1 MFAEFANSYLPSND
15 VLANQEYPNTGSD
28 DWSYALDDETC
39 RIWDDA
45 PVTTSPDSQ
54 SSGSQEYPNT
64 SVSHNP
70 IPVVD
75 GGGQALARSIPVM
88 PIIPVGPTAT
98 PSLGNK
104 KTRKR
109 SYPKKGNVFGTSYQ
123 YQGSSRCDQVMAAY
137 RHGYGQKLTGNRA
150 PKFFRRAS
158 KAIGRPMESYC
169 ARYRGSSWLWVAQ
182 LDLLSYY
189 RLLNYAYSG
198 GRYS

>member
-15 VLANQEYPNTGSD
+15 VLANQEYPNTGFD
-28 DWSYALDDETC
+28 DSPYTLDDETC
-39 RIWDDA
+39 RIWDGP
-45 PVTTSPDSQ
+45 PVPTSPDSQ

-64 SVSHNP
+64 SMSYNP

-75 GGGQALARSIPVM
+75 GGGQGLARSIPVM
-88 PIIPVGPTAT
+88 PIIPAGPTAT

-104 KTRKR
+104 KTQKR
-109 SYPKKGNVFGTSYQ
+109 SYPKKGDVFGTSYQ
-123 YQGSSRCDQVMAAY
+123 YQWSSRRDQVMAAY

-158 KAIGRPMESYC
+158 KAIGRSMESYG
-169 ARYRGSSWLWVAQ
+169 ARYRGSSWLWVDK
-182 LDLLSYY
+182 LDLVSYY